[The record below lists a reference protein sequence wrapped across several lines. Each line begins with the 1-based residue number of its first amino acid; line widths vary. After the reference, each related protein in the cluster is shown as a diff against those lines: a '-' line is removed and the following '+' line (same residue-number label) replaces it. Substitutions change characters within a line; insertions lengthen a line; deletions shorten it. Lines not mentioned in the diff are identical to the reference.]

1 MFINNYL
8 TIFNIAKRIVKSLIS
23 LYILNTE
30 KDKLFEN

>member
-8 TIFNIAKRIVKSLIS
+8 TIFNIAKKTVKPIIS